1 MNLSMSQKDT
11 ICGSIDGT
19 PLSGR
24 RLRRSSQRSKVSRL
38 RRRGPRWMLAALLL
52 LLAGD
57 IVLAIIAWLIIEYIV
72 R

>member
-1 MNLSMSQKDT
+1 MNLSMSQKDK
-11 ICGSIDGT
+11 IWGSLDRT
-19 PLSGR
+19 PRSGAW
-24 RLRRSSQRSKVSRL
+24 LRRSSQRSKVSRL

-57 IVLAIIAWLIIEYIV
+57 IVLATIAWLIIEYIV

>member
-38 RRRGPRWMLAALLL
+38 RRRGPRWALLL